1 MTCALDEGQVRILSK
16 IYMYAGSLLFRLQAD
31 GGQTMAEYVMLI
43 TGIVI
48 IVIIGGEKLGTAVS
62 SLFTN
67 AAHKV

>member
-1 MTCALDEGQVRILSK
+1 
-16 IYMYAGSLLFRLQAD
+16 MYAGSLLFRLQAD